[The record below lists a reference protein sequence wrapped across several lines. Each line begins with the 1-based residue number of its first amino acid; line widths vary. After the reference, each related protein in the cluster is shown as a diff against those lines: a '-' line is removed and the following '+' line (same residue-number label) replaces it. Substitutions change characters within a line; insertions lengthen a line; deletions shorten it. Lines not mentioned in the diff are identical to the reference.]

1 MNSSDLLYQCVRGVV
16 RFWLWFFFRRVEVK
30 HAERVPLG
38 GPVLLAI
45 NHPNNLIDTLLV
57 GAVIPRKVHY
67 LATATLFRNP
77 LLARFLSGTG
87 VIPIHRRQDQ
97 PTGEVEEEKPSG
109 LTPPEKTL
117 DRNTGAFEACHR
129 VFERGGVIGI
139 YPEGTTHAEPRV
151 QRIKT
156 GAARIALECEARH
169 DGQLHL
175 RLIPVGLSFEFR
187 KSFRGRVRV
196 SFGESIPLDPFLA
209 MYRESPWKAVDQLTT
224 AIQEAMEAH
233 VIHVSRMGLAR
244 LIKDVEEI
252 FRSALIKQLIEER
265 KLSRNEIDTFRLS
278 RTVVEAVHYFHEHD
292 PERVQE
298 IAAKIEHYKDELARL
313 KLRDTAIARGPSRGR
328 ALDTGGVKGPGAR
341 AMIRNL
347 SLTGMGVFGFP
358 VFAYGALT
366 NGLPY
371 LVPRWLSHRLARKE
385 TDYATTRLLASVVAF
400 PVFYAL
406 EIYVVWRWLGSV
418 AAMLF
423 ALSLPATGLVAYRY
437 LHGVGRLRQR
447 LTVFRQALAQ
457 RQALSQ
463 LIAERQL
470 ILSTLEQ
477 AKNDFLKSTRGA

>member
-1 MNSSDLLYQCVRGVV
+1 
-16 RFWLWFFFRRVEVK
+16 
-30 HAERVPLG
+30 
-38 GPVLLAI
+38 
-45 NHPNNLIDTLLV
+45 
-57 GAVIPRKVHY
+57 
-67 LATATLFRNP
+67 
-77 LLARFLSGTG
+77 
-87 VIPIHRRQDQ
+87 
-97 PTGEVEEEKPSG
+97 
-109 LTPPEKTL
+109 
-117 DRNTGAFEACHR
+117 
-129 VFERGGVIGI
+129 
-139 YPEGTTHAEPRV
+139 
-151 QRIKT
+151 
-156 GAARIALECEARH
+156 
-169 DGQLHL
+169 
-175 RLIPVGLSFEFR
+175 
-187 KSFRGRVRV
+187 
-196 SFGESIPLDPFLA
+196 
-209 MYRESPWKAVDQLTT
+209 
-224 AIQEAMEAH
+224 MEAQ
-233 VIHVSRMGLAR
+233 VIHVSRIGLAR

-278 RTVVEAVHYFHEHD
+278 RTLVEAVHYFHEHD

-298 IAAKIEHYKDELARL
+298 ITAKMEHYKDELARL
-313 KLRDTAIARGPSRGR
+313 RLRDTALARGPSRGR
-328 ALDTGGVKGPGAR
+328 GDSPGAR

-371 LVPRWLSHRLARKE
+371 LVPRWLSHRLAKKE

-406 EIYVVWRWLGSV
+406 EIYVVWRWLGLV

-457 RQALSQ
+457 RQAVSQ

-470 ILSTLEQ
+470 ILSALEQ